1 MKKISLLFILMA
13 FAAIIDAQEKVT
25 HLVSTMPKTATI
37 ATENDEY
44 SIFINEEPT
53 PESQEV
59 KKVSL
64 WVLNK
69 KTQKSSRVLVTN
81 PLAKFDWWY
90 DMKQSKVVSLS
101 DIRTISKVYIISWKG
116 QPLKLLVEGRGP
128 TEVMSIQS
136 FIIEMNSDKAICLPT
151 SLGLIGLSYEENLLI
166 MQSDRYHELG
176 GHYNVI
182 EAFDENGKRICKMD
196 AKTY

>member
-69 KTQKSSRVLVTN
+69 KTQKSSR
-81 PLAKFDWWY
+81 PK
-90 DMKQSKVVSLS
+90 
-101 DIRTISKVYIISWKG
+101 IR
-116 QPLKLLVEGRGP
+116 
-128 TEVMSIQS
+128 
-136 FIIEMNSDKAICLPT
+136 N
-151 SLGLIGLSYEENLLI
+151 
-166 MQSDRYHELG
+166 YHPI
-176 GHYNVI
+176 H
-182 EAFDENGKRICKMD
+182 D
-196 AKTY
+196 